1 MLLRVAQP
9 FGNAI
14 ASKLNEFNKSFLSES
29 QSDTEIQKQI
39 TEDVLQAL
47 ETSMKS
53 ALPVLLKDKEHPLF
67 DSYIKLDQSR
77 LNQTVSLIKKS

>member
-1 MLLRVAQP
+1 VAQP

-14 ASKLNEFNKSFLSES
+14 AAKLNEFNKSFLSES

-53 ALPVLLKDKEHPLF
+53 ALPVLLKDKEQPLF
-67 DSYIKLDQSR
+67 DSYIKLD
-77 LNQTVSLIKKS
+77 

>member
-53 ALPVLLKDKEHPLF
+53 ALPVLLKDKEQPLF

-77 LNQTVSLIKKS
+77 LNQTMSLIKKS